1 VAVCLTFESDSKEQ
15 AGSSTLGAYANRAA
29 FLLAG
34 SVMLSWVAL
43 FNGAPLVFA
52 DTLSY
57 STAAFEREIPGLFS
71 IFYSAFILPL
81 HQGLTFW
88 PVIFVQAAIL
98 SHLLY
103 LTVRTVTRGQVGLHG
118 TLAIIAALTIFSSLP
133 WVVGEI
139 LPDVFAPVVLLGMFL
154 IALRLNG

>member
-1 VAVCLTFESDSKEQ
+1 MR
-15 AGSSTLGAYANRAA
+15 AGRH
-29 FLLAG
+29 FCLLARSCFPG
-34 SVMLSWVAL
+34 WPYLT
-43 FNGAPLVFA
+43 APLWFLPIRLA
-52 DTLSY
+52 TPPRPSK
-57 STAAFEREIPGLFS
+57 REIPGLFS

-98 SHLLY
+98 SHLVY
-103 LTVRTVTRGQVGLHG
+103 LTVRTVTRGQVGMRG

-139 LPDVFAPVVLLGMFL
+139 LPDVFAPVSFARHVSYCIRG
-154 IALRLNG
+154 